1 MKQPRV
7 EVVCEGGPRE
17 MGVAQGAGL
26 RERIHAA
33 RRQLAEMEAF
43 RLVQPWWM
51 PYRVFRRLAEW
62 RAGRFLRDAL
72 ARHAPDMARRLAGIA
87 EGAAIA
93 PDALYLF
100 NGLEA
105 LMASVGDITAVP
117 PGCGCSAVAVR
128 GTRSA
133 TGEPILAHNFD
144 YIPLV
149 QPFYIIRRSR
159 PEGRLASLDF
169 TAAPLC
175 GTVDGVNERGLCIAY
190 NFAFTTDGG
199 KPAPPISMA
208 IAEAL
213 GQCATVGQAAEWIA
227 SRPRPSGGILML
239 ADAEG
244 DVASLELT
252 ATRQH
257 LRRPAE
263 GEDVLFHTN
272 ALWSDTTCQ
281 AQIAREAVFTRAAP
295 AGLRGVRVL
304 QSPEARDRRLAELLP
319 QTHRLGPGE
328 LAALMSDHGPAG
340 QPDDDTLCMHGS
352 YWQTTA
358 CLQLFP
364 RQRKLRVA
372 YASACEAQYEEI
384 GL

>member
-1 MKQPRV
+1 MQPCV

-26 RERIHAA
+26 REKIHAA
-33 RRQLAEMEAF
+33 RRQLAQMEAF

-51 PYRVFRRLAEW
+51 PYRVFRRVAEW

-72 ARHAPDMARRLAGIA
+72 ARHAPDMAQRLAGIA

-105 LMASVGDITAVP
+105 FMASVGDITAVP

-128 GTRSA
+128 ASRSA

-149 QPFYIIRRSR
+149 QPFYVIRRSR
-159 PEGRLASLDF
+159 PEGGLASLDF

-175 GTVDGVNERGLCIAY
+175 GTVDGVNERGLCISY
-190 NFAFTTDGG
+190 NYAFTTDGG

-213 GQCATVGQAAEWIA
+213 GQCATVGEAAERIT

-239 ADAEG
+239 ADAQG
-244 DVASLELT
+244 DIASLELT

-272 ALWSDTTCQ
+272 ALGSGTTRQ

-295 AGLRGVRVL
+295 TGLRGVRVL

-319 QTHRLGPGE
+319 QTDRFGPGE

-358 CLQLFP
+358 CVQLFP

-372 YASACEAQYEEI
+372 YASACEATYEEI

>member
-1 MKQPRV
+1 MKRPRV

-43 RLVQPWWM
+43 RLAQPWWM
-51 PYRVFRRLAEW
+51 PYRMFRRVAEW
-62 RAGRFLRDAL
+62 RAGRFLRGAL
-72 ARHAPDMARRLAGIA
+72 ARHAPHAARRLAGIA
-87 EGAAIA
+87 EGAAVA
-93 PDALYLF
+93 PDSLCLF
-100 NGLEA
+100 NALEA
-105 LMASVGDITAVP
+105 LMASVGDTTAVS
-117 PGCGCSAVAVR
+117 PGFGCSAVAVR
-128 GTRSA
+128 AARSA

-149 QPFYIIRRSR
+149 QPFYILRRSR
-159 PEGRLASLDF
+159 PEGGLASLDF

-190 NFAFTTDGG
+190 NYAYTTDG
-199 KPAPPISMA
+199 PAAAPPISMS

-213 GQCATVGQAAEWIA
+213 GQCATVGQAAERIA
-227 SRPRPSGGILML
+227 ARPRPSGGILML

-252 ATRQH
+252 AARHH
-257 LRRPAE
+257 LRRPTE

-272 ALWSDTTCQ
+272 ALRCDITRR
-281 AQIAREAVFTRAAP
+281 AQIARGAVFTREAP
-295 AGLRGVRVL
+295 TGLRGVRVL
-304 QSPEARDRRLAELLP
+304 QSPEARDRRLAELLA
-319 QTHRLGPGE
+319 QTDRFGPGE

-352 YWQTTA
+352 YWHTTA

-364 RQRKLRVA
+364 RRRKLRVA
-372 YASACEAQYEEI
+372 YATACEAEYEEI